1 MNREIRN
8 LIHKKQEGIKIKNGI
23 PRASDLKEGVM
34 ELRITKEGVVLYV
47 LINKVV
53 YKNNFIKTTEL
64 DGIEIIF

>member
-23 PRASDLKEGVM
+23 PWASDLKEGVM

-64 DGIEIIF
+64 DGIEIVF